1 MAPLTKDSVEVASP
15 AGETAVSQPASQPKS
30 APGVRSDALSLEVP
44 VKVHGSRVVEVARG
58 TAPQTE
64 PFEEQTVTM
73 IVFPQGA
80 VVRMTSPVNVSQ
92 MLVLTNLKTKQD
104 SICRVLKVRP
114 NANLGSYVEVEFTHR
129 QQGYWG
135 VSFSSDSP
143 AAPSAIAPP
152 KIDLESQPRPPYAP
166 PPSTIFPVA
175 PAAKPSAAT
184 TVTLDTKPA
193 VVAPTSAPFVPTLK
207 PESSFISIGSQE
219 RVQEA
224 ASATS
229 TTTKPLSPV

>member
-1 MAPLTKDSVEVASP
+1 MMAPLTKDQVELANPASD
-15 AGETAVSQPASQPKS
+15 TAVSQPASQPKS
-30 APGVRSDALSLEVP
+30 APGLRSDAISLEVP

-58 TAPQTE
+58 TTPQTE

-135 VSFSSDSP
+135 VSFSSDSS
-143 AAPSAIAPP
+143 AGASAIAPP
-152 KIDLESQPRPPYAP
+152 KIDLESQPRQPYAP
-166 PPSTIFPVA
+166 PASTISPVA
-175 PAAKPSAAT
+175 PATKAPAAT
-184 TVTLDTKPA
+184 TVTRDAKPA
-193 VVAPTSAPFVPTLK
+193 VAAPPSTPFVPTLK
-207 PESSFISIGSQE
+207 
-219 RVQEA
+219 
-224 ASATS
+224 
-229 TTTKPLSPV
+229 